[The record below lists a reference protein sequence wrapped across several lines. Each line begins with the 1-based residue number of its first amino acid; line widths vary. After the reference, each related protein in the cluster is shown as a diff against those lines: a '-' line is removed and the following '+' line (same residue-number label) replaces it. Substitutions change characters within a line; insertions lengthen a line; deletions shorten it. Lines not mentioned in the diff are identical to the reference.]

1 MCSSDLV
8 VVLTFMSLEDRRVK
22 QAFQAWAKE
31 GRARILTR
39 HVVRPSEEEIR
50 SNPPSRSA
58 KLRAVEMI

>member
-1 MCSSDLV
+1 M

-31 GRARILTR
+31 GRARILMR